1 MDTIWLED
9 FLAVAE
15 WGNFSRA
22 AEHRNVTQPALS
34 RRVKALED
42 WVGALLFDRTTHRI
56 SLTEAGE
63 RFRPVAEETLR
74 RLHQGREEVRTLV
87 SATAATVT
95 FASTHALALTYFPA
109 WLRTVEDAAPEPPS
123 GIRLVADTM
132 QACERIM
139 LQGQAQFLL
148 CHHHPAAPGRL
159 DGGDFRSVTL
169 GEDMLVPVCAP
180 DPAGRPCHPLPG
192 AHGRPVAHL
201 SYSDESGMGRI
212 AEAARAAMAPRPWLE
227 TIFTSHVAVLLKT
240 MALDGRGLAWLP
252 LSLVEP
258 DLRPGGGLVR
268 AGDEHWDIPI
278 TIRLF
283 RPRARL
289 SPVAERFW
297 GRIMPARREG

>member
-15 WGNFSRA
+15 WANFSRA

-42 WVGALLFDRTTHRI
+42 WVGAPLFDRATHRI
-56 SLTEAGE
+56 TLTEAGE
-63 RFRPVAEETLR
+63 RFRPVAEDTLR
-74 RLHQGREEVRTLV
+74 RLHQGREDIRALV
-87 SATAATVT
+87 STAAATVT

-109 WLRTVEDAAPEPPS
+109 WLRAVEDAAPEPLS

-159 DGGDFRSVTL
+159 DGGDFRSLTL
-169 GEDMLVPVCAP
+169 GADTLVPVCAP
-180 DPAGRPCHPLPG
+180 DGAGAPRHPLPG
-192 AHGRPVAHL
+192 GPGQPVAHL

-212 AEAARAAMAPRPWLE
+212 AEAARGTMEPRPCLE
-227 TIFTSHVAVLLKT
+227 TVFTSHVAVLLKT

-252 LSLVEP
+252 LSLVQP
-258 DLRPGGGLVR
+258 DLVPGGGLVR
-268 AGDEHWDIPI
+268 AGDGRWDIPI

-297 GRIMPARREG
+297 ERLKTGPTY